1 MKIRCIAKT
10 GAVLPEKYLDPSLYR
25 TKETEFKLIVGK
37 EYVVYALYAWEGEIW
52 YYICDER
59 YTYYPIHN
67 PAPLFKI
74 VDPTPSQY
82 WQTQIAPNG
91 LLEMAF
97 EHWFSIPYYYD
108 KLTDQEE
115 EAVAIFEKYK
125 ELMDA
130 EAASTP
136 PPSLS
141 VEELL
146 AISLPQSEKVAVKT

>member
-1 MKIRCIAKT
+1 MKIRCIANT
-10 GAVLPEKYLDPSLYR
+10 GAAFPESYFVPHL
-25 TKETEFKLIVGK
+25 
-37 EYVVYALYAWEGEIW
+37 
-52 YYICDER
+52 YICDDN
-59 YTYYPIHN
+59 YTYFPIQN

-91 LLEMAF
+91 LLEIAF

-136 PPSLS
+136 PPPLT

-146 AISLPQSEKVAVKT
+146 AISLSKKASPVN